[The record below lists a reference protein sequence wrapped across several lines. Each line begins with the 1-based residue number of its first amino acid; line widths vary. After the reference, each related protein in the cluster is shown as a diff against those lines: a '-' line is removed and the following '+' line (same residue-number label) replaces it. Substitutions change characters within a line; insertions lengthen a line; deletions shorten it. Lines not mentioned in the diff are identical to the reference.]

1 MKLGRAEK
9 YKYATM
15 TFEVYSNISFK
26 LSDKIKK
33 NISREHLFLQMHET
47 LNVMKQAANIGKQKK
62 VYSLI

>member
-33 NISREHLFLQMHET
+33 YI
-47 LNVMKQAANIGKQKK
+47 A
-62 VYSLI
+62 

>member
-33 NISREHLFLQMHET
+33 IYRVNNYFYKF
-47 LNVMKQAANIGKQKK
+47 MKP
-62 VYSLI
+62 LM

>member
-33 NISREHLFLQMHET
+33 YIAWTIIFTNSW
-47 LNVMKQAANIGKQKK
+47 NP
-62 VYSLI
+62 